1 MLMKRITLIVFYCIC
16 FFRNSANAQCNDIG
30 LSPSKAIAVC
40 GDSVFTQTQVFDCIN
55 QNVAQN
61 DCPIGV
67 SATRS
72 YWYKFTCFQSGTLG
86 FLMSGLN
93 KEDDYDWVL
102 YDVTGRDPNEI
113 FTNASLVV
121 SMNIYGTDNRN
132 PNPPFPNSPTGC
144 IPGGIGKAHCEGD
157 APGNTPF
164 NEMPTIT
171 QGRQYLLMV
180 ANFAGI
186 TNSFDGYD
194 LTFGGG
200 TASITDPKL
209 PALYNAR
216 AACDGTEITIKLNK
230 KMKCPTLTATGTE
243 FFITPPIANVIAA
256 EAIGCSN
263 SFDMDSLLITLDN
276 PLPPGTYT
284 ITIRNGSDGNTLLDI
299 CDRPIPNGET
309 IDVTVFPQFPTPM
322 DSITKVIKCAPDEV
336 QLVFRKRMRCN
347 SVAPNGSDFIITGT
361 SPLTI
366 LSAAGFK
373 CDAKGLSNIIKVK
386 FTQPI
391 QVKGNFSITLRS
403 GTDGTTIID
412 ECGKESLPNQS
423 LSFSTKDTV
432 NADFTYNIKYGC
444 KRDTIDYR
452 HNGFNEVNMWRW
464 DFDNLRKSTLQ
475 NPSTIYA
482 TFGQKF
488 TKLIVSNGTCSD
500 TSAVI
505 PIYLK
510 DAVKAKFEA
519 PYVVCPTEKA
529 TIVNKSTGGISIYDW
544 DFGNNTFSSL
554 KDPPPV
560 LYNTQ
565 RANEY
570 LQIKLIV
577 NNGQGCTDTATQN
590 ITVAGICAIKVPTAF
605 TPNGDGL
612 NDFLFPMNAYKAK
625 DLLFR
630 IYNRFGEMIYET
642 ADWRKGWNGKYK
654 GQGADP
660 ATYVWALDYINID
673 TGKRVAQRGTSIL
686 IR

>member
-1 MLMKRITLIVFYCIC
+1 MLKKVITIALAIFY
-16 FFRNSANAQCNDIG
+16 FLTKG
-30 LSPSKAIAVC
+30 
-40 GDSVFTQTQVFDCIN
+40 FTQTCTLPGTTSSAPIPVCGTSIFN
-55 QNVAQN
+55 QPFIANCTGPNVAHSG
-61 DCPIGV
+61 CPEIV
-67 SATRS
+67 TSDKS
-72 YWYKFTCFQSGTLG
+72 HWYSFRCFQTGTLG
-86 FLMSGLN
+86 FLIKGISST
-93 KEDDYDWVL
+93 DDYDWML
-102 YDVTGRDPNEI
+102 FDVTGRNPNDV
-113 FTNASLVV
+113 FTDASLQV
-121 SMNIYGTDNRN
+121 SLNTYGTAGTN
-132 PNPPFPNSPTGC
+132 PNAPFPNSPTGC
-144 IPGGIGKAHCEGD
+144 TAAGNGDVHCQGD
-157 APGNTPF
+157 DPSNSPF
-164 NEMPTIT
+164 NRMPTLT
-171 QGRQYLLMV
+171 TGHDYLLMV
-180 ANFAGI
+180 
-186 TNSFDGYD
+186 TNWTSGSTIGYD
-194 LTFGGG
+194 LEFTGG
-200 TASITDPKL
+200 TTSITDSKVPQL
-209 PALYNAR
+209 ETAR
-216 AACDGTEITIKLNK
+216 AACDGTETTIKLNK
-230 KMKCPTLTATGTE
+230 KMKCSSLLPNGSE
-243 FFITPPIANVIAA
+243 FFITPPLANVIAA
-256 EAIGCSN
+256 EGIGCTGG
-263 SFDMDSLLITLDN
+263 FDMDSLLLTLDR

-284 ITIRNGSDGNTLLDI
+284 IAIRNGVDGNTLLDI
-299 CDRPIPNGET
+299 CNTPIANGET
-309 IDVTVFPQFPTPM
+309 IDVVVYPQFPTPM
-322 DSITKVIKCAPDEV
+322 DSITKIIKCAPDEV

-361 SPLTI
+361 SPVTI

-391 QVKGNFSITLRS
+391 QVKGNFSITLGT

-412 ECGKESLPNQS
+412 ECGKESLSNQS

-452 HNGFNEVNMWRW
+452 HNGLNEVNVWKW

-488 TKLIVSNGTCSD
+488 TQLIVSNGTCSD
-500 TSAVI
+500 TSVVI

-529 TIVNKSTGGISIYDW
+529 TIVNKSTGDISIYNW
-544 DFGNNTFSSL
+544 NFGNNTFSSQ

-577 NNGQGCTDTATQN
+577 NNGQGCTDTATQD
-590 ITVAGICAIKVPTAF
+590 IIVAGICAIKVPTAF

-642 ADWRKGWNGKYK
+642 ADWRKGWNGKHK

-660 ATYVWALDYINID
+660 ATYVWTLDYINID
-673 TGKRVAQRGTSIL
+673 TGKRVSQRGSSIL